1 MQMITKKNEVFSEL
15 TKSIS
20 KAQIKFKV
28 FLRSKFKE
36 HEIDITFEMLQILMK
51 LWAED
56 RINQQELAN
65 YTFKDKASLTYLIDN
80 LSKRDLVERQEDT
93 NDRRNKLIVLRPEGR
108 KLKNI
113 IMPWIDEMY
122 TAAGIGIS
130 TEMLRNGIDLFTK
143 IHSNLSKEGE

>member
-1 MQMITKKNEVFSEL
+1 MITKKNEVFSEL